1 MSTVF
6 PGAEW
11 ERKAPEDLG
20 LSSSKLSAI
29 ESWLQDVSDGR
40 SFQLAVVRNGYL
52 VSESIQGVEPG
63 AQQAQA
69 SAAKSFYSSLLG
81 IAVEEGKLPTADAK
95 VVDYYPEMMDVP
107 EDGGPKPGRYAF
119 DKDREITFRQLIC
132 NVSGYMKPDEEPG
145 KVFHYQTY
153 GMNILTHALAT
164 LYDLY
169 DVDDPDRLPGCGALL
184 EQKFRDP
191 IGATWGYK
199 YSNFKLQPTAKL
211 NVFGHY
217 LQMLVATHDL
227 LRAGHLWLNKGNWNG
242 TQVVP
247 EAYLEEATKT
257 NPFILE
263 NEPEEKWHY
272 GHGFWVNDHGKQWPD
287 LPRDSYAA
295 SGAGAKHTWVCPSL
309 GLVVVQ
315 NPGLW
320 DQFAGKDEGD
330 RRAASQN
337 EVLRRVVEAVG

>member
-1 MSTVF
+1 MDRVF

-11 ERKAPEDLG
+11 DRKSPEDSG
-20 LSSSKLSAI
+20 MSAAKLASI
-29 ESWLQDVSDGR
+29 DTWLKDVAEDKPY
-40 SFQLAVVRNGYL
+40 QLAVTRHGYL
-52 VSESIQGVEPG
+52 VAECRQGIEPT

-81 IAVEEGKLPTADAK
+81 IAVEEGKLPSADAR
-95 VVDYYPEMMDVP
+95 VVNYYPEMMDAA
-107 EDGGPKPGRYAF
+107 EDEGPKPGRHPF
-119 DKDREITFRQLIC
+119 DKDREITFRHLIC
-132 NVSGYMKPDEEPG
+132 NVSGYMKPGEEPG
-145 KVFHYQTY
+145 MVFHYQTY
-153 GMNILTHALAT
+153 GMNILTHALAKI
-164 LYDLY
+164 YGLY
-169 DVDDPDRLPGCGALL
+169 DVADPDRLPGCGALL
-184 EQKFRDP
+184 EEKFRDP

-199 YSNFKLQPTAKL
+199 YTNFDLQPKAKL

-217 LQMLVATHDL
+217 LQMLVTTHDL

-242 TQVVP
+242 TQVIP
-247 EAYLEEATKT
+247 EAYLAEATKT
-257 NPFILE
+257 NRFILE

-309 GLVVVQ
+309 DMVVVQ

-320 DQFAGKDEGD
+320 DQFGKDEAEKK
-330 RRAASQN
+330 AATQN
-337 EVLRRVVEAVG
+337 DVIRRVVEAVD